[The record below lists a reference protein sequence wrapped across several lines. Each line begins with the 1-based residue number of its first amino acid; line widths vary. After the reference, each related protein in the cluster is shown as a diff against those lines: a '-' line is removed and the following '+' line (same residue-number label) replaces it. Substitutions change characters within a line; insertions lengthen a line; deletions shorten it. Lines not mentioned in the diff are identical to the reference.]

1 MAGWIV
7 TVPKNLKESDRERF
21 FQVTYEFLIERYG
34 ERNCIQA
41 IVHNDEGGQPHMH
54 FLFIPATSDQKH
66 GGEKICANDVLNKTE
81 LRNFHPA
88 LQKMAY

>member
-54 FLFIPATSDQKH
+54 FCLFRLHRI
-66 GGEKICANDVLNKTE
+66 
-81 LRNFHPA
+81 RNMVV
-88 LQKMAY
+88 KNMCE